1 MSGKAVLASSLVALT
16 FLTACQRDE
25 TVSAY
30 GAADKVWRLMSI
42 DDVPFTASA
51 TLTFPDPGTIAGE
64 APCNTYSTTMTVPY
78 PWFEA
83 GPIMTTRRTCP
94 DQQSEDLFLKTMSEM
109 TLSEVLGNTMILST
123 PDGSLMLFKAD
134 A

>member
-1 MSGKAVLASSLVALT
+1 MILS
-16 FLTACQRDE
+16 ACQRDE

-30 GAADKVWRLMSI
+30 GAADKVWRLISI
-42 DDVPFTASA
+42 DDVPFAAPA
-51 TLTFPDPGTIAGE
+51 TLTFPEPGMISGQ

-83 GPIMTTRRTCP
+83 GLIVATRSTCP
-94 DQQSEDLFLKTMSEM
+94 DQQAENLFLETLSEM